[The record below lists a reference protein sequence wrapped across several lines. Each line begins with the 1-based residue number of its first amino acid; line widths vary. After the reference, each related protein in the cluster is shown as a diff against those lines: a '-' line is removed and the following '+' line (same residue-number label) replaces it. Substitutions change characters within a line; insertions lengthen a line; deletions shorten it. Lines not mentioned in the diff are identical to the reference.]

1 LDSLFERGMMAFNY
15 LNKYA
20 RLMQY
25 DYKEREVVR
34 QPEREFEFGKGKISA
49 YSCALLGCLSLISVF
64 AYLYPSYLT
73 TTDMRAVYDGEQLQI
88 ILKYGMWS
96 ALFFGVVALFYNG
109 SKKLALIGL
118 STTLLAFA
126 LGGYTIE
133 VSPVES
139 KNFSLGVDWLA
150 LSLLGHVLFFTSLE
164 KVFPKYR
171 DQVILRE
178 EWKLDLVYFVI
189 NHLLITTFILLSNY
203 AIHGLQW
210 AMSLPLQEY
219 IQSLPFFVQFIIAV
233 LIADFVFYWQ
243 HRVFHKV
250 KILWPFHAVHHSVET
265 MDWLA
270 GSRAHIVHSIVE
282 RVLVVSG
289 LHLVGV
295 EKEVLDAYIIF
306 AAIQSITNHSNLG
319 IPWGPIKY
327 ILVTPQYHHWHH
339 SSERPALDTN
349 FGAHTTIFDRMF
361 GSYHFPED
369 HWPAHYGTT
378 KRLPR
383 TFFSQ
388 LAHPFNADGYE
399 LKPRQVKKEK
409 LVKIGF
415 FIHSAKKKGKT
426 AAQISGSLTLM
437 GWPADAID
445 QAFEFASKNKPT
457 V

>member
-1 LDSLFERGMMAFNY
+1 
-15 LNKYA
+15 
-20 RLMQY
+20 MQY
-25 DYKEREVVR
+25 NYKEREVAK
-34 QPEREFEFGKGKISA
+34 QPESEFIFGTGKISA
-49 YSCALLGCLSLISVF
+49 YASVFLGCLSIISVF

-96 ALFFGVVALFYNG
+96 ALFFGVVAFFYNG
-109 SKKLALIGL
+109 NKKLALIGI
-118 STTLLAFA
+118 STTLLAFS

-133 VSPVES
+133 VSPVEP
-139 KNFSLGVDWLA
+139 KNLALGVDWLA

-178 EWKLDLVYFVI
+178 EWRLDLVYFAI
-189 NHLLITTFILLSNY
+189 NHLLITTFILLGNY
-203 AIHGLQW
+203 AIHSFQW

-219 IQSLPFFVQFIIAV
+219 IQSLPFFVQFIIAI

-250 KILWPFHAVHHSVET
+250 KILWPFHAVHHSVEV

-270 GSRAHIVHSIVE
+270 GSRAHIVHSIIE
-282 RVLVVSG
+282 RVTVVIG
-289 LHLVGV
+289 LHLIGV
-295 EKEVLDAYIIF
+295 EKAVLDAYIIF
-306 AAIQSITNHSNLG
+306 AAIQSITNHCNLG

-327 ILVTPQYHHWHH
+327 ILVTPQFHHWHH

-349 FGAHTTIFDRMF
+349 YSAHTTIFDRMF

-388 LAHPFNADGYE
+388 LAHPFNADGYD

-409 LVKIGF
+409 LVKISLY
-415 FIHSAKKKGKT
+415 IHNAKKEGKT
-426 AAQISGSLTLM
+426 AAQISGSLALM

-445 QAFEFASKNKPT
+445 QAFEFALKNKPAA
-457 V
+457 

>member
-1 LDSLFERGMMAFNY
+1 M
-15 LNKYA
+15 KYN
-20 RLMQY
+20 
-25 DYKEREVVR
+25 YKEREVVK
-34 QPEREFEFGKGKISA
+34 QPEREFIVGKGKISSYA
-49 YSCALLGCLSLISVF
+49 SVLLGCLSLISVL

-88 ILKYGMWS
+88 ILKYVMWS
-96 ALFFGVVALFYNG
+96 ALFFGVVAFVSNG

-133 VSPVES
+133 VSPVEP
-139 KNFSLGVDWLA
+139 KNLAIGVDWLA

-164 KVFPKYR
+164 KIFPKYR
-171 DQVILRE
+171 DQVILRK
-178 EWKLDLVYFVI
+178 EWRLDLVYFVT
-189 NHLLITTFILLSNY
+189 NHLLITMIVLLGNY
-203 AIHGLQW
+203 AVQGFQW
-210 AMSLPLQEY
+210 AISMSLQQY
-219 IQSLPFFVQFIIAV
+219 IQSLSFAIQFIIAV
-233 LIADFVFYWQ
+233 LVADFVFYWQ
-243 HRVFHKV
+243 HRIFHKV

-270 GSRAHIVHSIVE
+270 GSRAHIVHSIIE
-282 RVLVVSG
+282 RVAVVIG
-289 LHLVGV
+289 LHLIGV
-295 EKEVLDAYIIF
+295 EKTVLDAYIIF

-349 FGAHTTIFDRMF
+349 FAAHTTIFDRMF
-361 GSYHFPED
+361 GSYHFPEE

-388 LAHPFNADGYE
+388 LLHPFNASEYT

-415 FIHSAKKKGKT
+415 FIHNAKREGKN
-426 AAQISGSLTLM
+426 AAQIRGSLSLM
-437 GWPADAID
+437 GWPNDAID
-445 QAFEFASKNKPT
+445 QAFEFASKNKPIT
-457 V
+457 